1 MMWLQITIANIKMKP
16 INVQSDSYPKNNFYY
31 NKKGPK
37 FKIGDHDRISKFKN
51 IFSKGFDPNW
61 SEEVFCD

>member
-1 MMWLQITIANIKMKP
+1 MKP
-16 INVQSDSYPKNNFYY
+16 IDVQSDSYAKNNVYS

-37 FKIGDHDRISKFKN
+37 FKIGDHDRLSKFKN

-61 SEEVFCD
+61 SEEVFCY